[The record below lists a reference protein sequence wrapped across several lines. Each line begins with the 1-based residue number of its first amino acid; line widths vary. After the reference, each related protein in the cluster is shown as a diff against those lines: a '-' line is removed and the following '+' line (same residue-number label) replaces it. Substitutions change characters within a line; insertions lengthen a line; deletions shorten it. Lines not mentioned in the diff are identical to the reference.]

1 VIVAKQTKTTKEEVK
16 MDKNQN
22 KLYAAHKRICE
33 ADAELKYHLVIFGD
47 FLATRE
53 GYKKHTKL
61 DALHYY
67 LVEKYHWLPVQ
78 VKSLSDNDLQF
89 LFAEE
94 MKDWTVP
101 KELRD

>member
-1 VIVAKQTKTTKEEVK
+1 
-16 MDKNQN
+16 MDENQK
-22 KLYAAHKRICE
+22 KLYGSHKRICE

-67 LVEKYHWLPVQ
+67 LVEKYHWLPAQ